1 MPTDSFGSVGIL
13 FLKRYKMAKKKENE
27 IKENTGSV
35 ASGFNDL
42 DDIIAKEFESL
53 VDISKVDMKVKLWY
67 DWGIYALN
75 YICSK
80 NLFYGVPAGR
90 ITSLKGLSGTGK
102 SLLLCQVTKDPKV
115 DMVIGIGSEGG
126 GLSPELFEFAGV
138 DTSKVRLSQFNTFAN
153 YRVSKK
159 NGKYEE
165 VSDGEF
171 PVKRDTD
178 DWVYYEGATRFL
190 KRLLNA
196 IEFKGIK
203 ANIVILLDSLANFK
217 SVRELNGGVD
227 MGARAK
233 DINTFFG
240 VFDNAFERTN
250 VAFLFANKVYTN
262 LGNVYD
268 PWKEA
273 GGEGAIYNPSLSLF
287 LKDMAD
293 TKDMS
298 EAEMKEEKDRR
309 KTALGSSLKV
319 IKAIVD
325 KSRFGTELR
334 NINFLIDFSSGPI
347 RLSGLYQLCDEF
359 GIMEKSGN
367 SYTIPGVI
375 DKPFFRKEFIDVVAA
390 DEANIINKL
399 QKRLEEA
406 EASLKKAKEKL
417 QVSGIVEEINSNNDE
432 EYQDL
437 LSQMAKDKED

>member
-1 MPTDSFGSVGIL
+1 
-13 FLKRYKMAKKKENE
+13 MAKKKEE
-27 IKENTGSV
+27 IKEAEGAQNS
-35 ASGFNDL
+35 FNDL
-42 DDIIAKEFESL
+42 DDIIAKEFDDL
-53 VDISKVDMKVKLWY
+53 VDISKVDMKVKHWY
-67 DWGIYALN
+67 DWGIYSLN
-75 YICSK
+75 YISSK

-102 SLLLCQVTKDPKV
+102 SLLLCQVSKDPTV

-138 DTSKVRLSQFNTFAN
+138 DTRKVRLSQFNTFAN
-153 YRVSKK
+153 YKVSKK
-159 NGKYEE
+159 SGVIEE
-165 VSDGEF
+165 VSDATF

-178 DWVYYEGATRFL
+178 DFVYYEGASRFL

-203 ANIVILLDSLANFK
+203 SNIVILLDSLANFK

-250 VAFLFANKVYTN
+250 IAFMFANKVYTN
-262 LGNVYD
+262 LGNIYD

-287 LKDMAD
+287 LKDTTE
-293 TKDMS
+293 TKDIT
-298 EAEMKEEKDRR
+298 EADMKEEKERR
-309 KTALGSSLKV
+309 KTALGSSLKT
-319 IKAIVD
+319 IKAVVD

-334 NINFLIDFSSGPI
+334 NISFLIDFSSGPI
-347 RLSGLYQLCDEF
+347 RLSGLYQLCDDF

-367 SYTIPGVI
+367 TYTIPGVI
-375 DKPFFRKEFIDVVAA
+375 DKPFYKKEFIDIVAA
-390 DEANIINKL
+390 DEKNILNKL
-399 QKRLEEA
+399 QTRLEQA
-406 EASLKKAKEKL
+406 EEGFRKAKEKL
-417 QVSGIVEEINSNNDE
+417 QVSGVVEEIGEDE
-432 EYQDL
+432 GGYQDL
-437 LSQMAKDKED
+437 LNQMAKDKED